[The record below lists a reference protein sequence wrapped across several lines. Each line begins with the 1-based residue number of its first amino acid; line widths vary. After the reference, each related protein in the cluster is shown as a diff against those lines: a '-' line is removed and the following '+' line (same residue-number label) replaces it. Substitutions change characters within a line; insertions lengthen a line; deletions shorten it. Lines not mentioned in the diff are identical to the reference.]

1 MLGDGIFNVDGEKWT
16 RQRKILS
23 FEFSSKNLRDFSTVV
38 FRDYSLKLSSILAE
52 AALHSKIVDMQVKKF
67 NYFTVKLIQKLNH
80 YQP

>member
-1 MLGDGIFNVDGEKWT
+1 MDETEEDPELWVFLQELE
-16 RQRKILS
+16 RFQ
-23 FEFSSKNLRDFSTVV
+23 TVV